1 MKTFKFRNTYKVFFA
16 WDDDDILE
24 DLSNFN
30 TFDEFETFLNSI
42 GLNSKR
48 LLNKRNRDGYVY
60 WVITE
65 ADTVV
70 ADWHHTELEDYMCAK
85 SKFDWTEE
93 SESYFSSEAKSIE
106 DEFDFLKS
114 IDDKVLTLETTVHEN
129 DAVNVKRYCDVT
141 TMFGKDSKK
150 ISKELDKIIAKQTK
164 SEMTSLSDYVKNN
177 TSVEKET
184 LLGYPDFN
192 DLDSIFNRKW

>member
-30 TFDEFETFLNSI
+30 TFDDFETFLNSI

-70 ADWHHTELEDYMCAK
+70 ADWHHAELEDYMCAK
-85 SKFDWTEE
+85 SKFDWIEE
-93 SESYFSSEAKSIE
+93 SESYFSSEAKNIK

-114 IDDKVLTLETTVHEN
+114 IDDKELTLELTVQER
-129 DAVNVKRYCDVT
+129 DAINVKRYCDVT

-150 ISKELDKIIAKQTK
+150 IRKELDKIIAKQTK

-177 TSVEKET
+177 VEKET
-184 LLGYPDFN
+184 AFGYPDFN
-192 DLDSIFNRKW
+192 DLDSIFSRKW